1 MKTVVFAY
9 HNMGLIGL
17 DALLRHG
24 FDVKLVFT
32 HRDNP
37 SENIWYSSVRDF
49 CRSNKLDYVEPEDP
63 NTLEW
68 INRVKDI
75 GPDIIFSFYYRKMIS
90 MDILSIP
97 RLGSYNLHGS
107 LLPRYRGRSPVNW
120 VLINGEE
127 VSGVTLH
134 EMVEKPDAGPIVS
147 QRKVCIAFDDTALS
161 LYRKL
166 ENAAREMLDDVLPHV
181 RYGNIVKT
189 PQVLE
194 HGSYFGGRRPE
205 DGRIDWGMPAKDIY
219 NLIRAVTRPYPGAFG
234 YIDTEKILFWWA
246 KPGAAGHTCLSP
258 GEIGFA
264 GEGAVQIGTGEGV
277 ILPYEVEVDGEV
289 LKGES
294 LLRFFTNLKERRL
307 R

>member
-147 QRKVCIAFDDTALS
+147 QRKVCITFDDTALS

-189 PQVLE
+189 PQALE

-258 GEIGFA
+258 GEIGFT